1 MLNALAAAHSPQ
13 LALDCTRAYHFG
25 SRFNVEARP
34 AGADVALGRA
44 RYAPL
49 ADQLICAMRLRCVCV
64 CRSDGD
70 CTAGRH
76 ERRGVAR
83 HCA

>member
-34 AGADVALGRA
+34 AGADAARSA
-44 RYAPL
+44 RRYAPWL
-49 ADQLICAMRLRCVCV
+49 V
-64 CRSDGD
+64 S
-70 CTAGRH
+70 
-76 ERRGVAR
+76 
-83 HCA
+83 